1 MYAVVLLAGKQY
13 MMKPDERVKVSL
25 LDVEPGNTIRCEDVL
40 VYSDGK
46 DVRIGQPHLENITV
60 TAEVVEH
67 GRDKKI
73 IVFKMKR
80 RKGYRR
86 KNGHRQDY
94 TLLKV
99 KEISA

>member
-1 MYAVVLLAGKQY
+1 MYAVVCLAGKQY
-13 MMKPDERVKVSL
+13 MMKPDERVKVPL
-25 LDVEPGNTIRCEDVL
+25 LDAEPGSTIRCEDVL

-86 KNGHRQDY
+86 KKGHRQDY